1 MYLIQECR
9 KQLLSHPAH
18 LTQNQNSPVNF
29 TNTSLLHQLNEGP
42 STNGLLMLPLLQA
55 ASFLQMHKNS
65 HFLFIQKQ
73 VAWRKFTYQ
82 NLIGDS
88 KACTSY
94 TTGATTHQEEK
105 TGSVKIHMNNP
116 ILSLH
121 RQREAPQ
128 VQTQITT
135 CINPITR
142 QHASL
147 CNSKVQERIYLFI
160 LKRIILVP
168 IQLCI
173 FSYMNKKPEQG
184 LYYDLKRPYVQLMTA
199 SSFAFLW
206 KSSRRPLC
214 AANIVA
220 AT

>member
-29 TNTSLLHQLNEGP
+29 TNTSLLHQPNEGP
-42 STNGLLMLPLLQA
+42 STNGLLILPLLQA
-55 ASFLQMHKNS
+55 ASFFQMHKNS

-94 TTGATTHQEEK
+94 TTGPTTHHEEK
-105 TGSVKIHMNNP
+105 TESVKIHMNNP

-147 CNSKVQERIYLFI
+147 CNSKVQEHIYLFI
-160 LKRIILVP
+160 LKTDHPCSHTIVYIL
-168 IQLCI
+168 IYEFKNQSKGYI
-173 FSYMNKKPEQG
+173 
-184 LYYDLKRPYVQLMTA
+184 MT
-199 SSFAFLW
+199 
-206 KSSRRPLC
+206 
-214 AANIVA
+214 
-220 AT
+220 